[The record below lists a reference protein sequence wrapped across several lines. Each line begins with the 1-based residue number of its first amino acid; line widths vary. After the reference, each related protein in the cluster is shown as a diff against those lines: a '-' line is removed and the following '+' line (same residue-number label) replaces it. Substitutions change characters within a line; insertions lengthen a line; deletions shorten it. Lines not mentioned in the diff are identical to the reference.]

1 MTSPKKKYEHAWIV
15 DNGHFIR
22 EVVILKSTIDLCVI
36 KYIHSGAVIRA
47 RTTRLFPT
55 KREAKLSRLK

>member
-1 MTSPKKKYEHAWIV
+1 MTSPKEKNERAWIV

-22 EVVILKSTIDLCVI
+22 EVVILKKTKEFCII
-36 KYIHSGAVIRA
+36 KYVYSGAVIRT
-47 RTTRLFPT
+47 RTSRLFPT